1 MLLLKDKSQTL
12 NVDNYTIIIPSICV
26 GNAAQL
32 ACDLLIASKKL
43 KRIGSL
49 SHAALIPVFGPSA
62 YQHEPNECVASCE
75 LYESPEDKLLV
86 VQFRAPFISRQTKR
100 FQNEFVTLLKGAR
113 RVIILS
119 GSFGFERRV
128 IEGSPWA
135 YRATDKFKT
144 DHATEL
150 GDQALVKWQEHTG
163 EHIFGGGN
171 ALQLYKAFEDA
182 KVPSML
188 LFRYLLEG
196 DNSTDAKL
204 IVRELNELC
213 GDFLKLRVASD
224 AGDGKFKLTLPSSW
238 NLLFGND
245 VTELL
250 F

>member
-1 MLLLKDKSQTL
+1 MLFLKSKANTL
-12 NVDNYTIIIPSICV
+12 DVANYTVIVPSICV

-49 SHAALIPVFGPSA
+49 SHPALIPVYGPSA
-62 YQHEPNECVASCE
+62 YQHEPDERVSSCE
-75 LYESPEDKLLV
+75 LYESAEDKLLV
-86 VQFRAPFISRQTKR
+86 IQFRAPLIARHTKS
-100 FQNEFVTLLKGAR
+100 FQINLVELLQAAR
-113 RVIILS
+113 RVIVLS

-128 IEGSPWA
+128 IEESPWA
-135 YRATDKFKT
+135 YRASDNFKAA
-144 DHATEL
+144 HAAQL
-150 GDQALVKWQEHTG
+150 GNASLVKWKEHTG

-171 ALQLYKAFEDA
+171 ALQLFNAFEE
-182 KVPSML
+182 KQVPVML

-196 DNSTDAKL
+196 DNSTDASL

-213 GDFLKLRVASD
+213 EDFLQLRD
-224 AGDGKFKLTLPSSW
+224 GGDGGFKLTVPKSW
-238 NLLFGND
+238 NLLFGNE

>member
-1 MLLLKDKSQTL
+1 MLFLKNKAKTL
-12 NVDNYTIIIPSICV
+12 DVANYTVIIPSICV

-49 SHAALIPVFGPSA
+49 SHPALIPVYGPSA
-62 YQHEPNECVASCE
+62 YQHEPNELVSSCE
-75 LYESPEDKLLV
+75 LYESTEDKLLV
-86 VQFRAPFISRQTKR
+86 IQFRAPLIARHTKS
-100 FQNEFVTLLKGAR
+100 FQNNLVDLLKPAR
-113 RVIILS
+113 RVVILS

-128 IEGSPWA
+128 IEDSPWA
-135 YRATDKFKT
+135 YRASDSFKAA
-144 DHATEL
+144 HATQL
-150 GDQALVKWQEHTG
+150 GNAALVKWKEHTG
-163 EHIFGGGN
+163 ENIFGGGN
-171 ALQLYKAFEDA
+171 ALQLFKAFEEQQ
-182 KVPSML
+182 VPVML

-196 DNSTDAKL
+196 DNSTDASL

-213 GDFLKLRVASD
+213 EDFLQLRD
-224 AGDGKFKLTLPSSW
+224 GGDGSFKLTVPKSW